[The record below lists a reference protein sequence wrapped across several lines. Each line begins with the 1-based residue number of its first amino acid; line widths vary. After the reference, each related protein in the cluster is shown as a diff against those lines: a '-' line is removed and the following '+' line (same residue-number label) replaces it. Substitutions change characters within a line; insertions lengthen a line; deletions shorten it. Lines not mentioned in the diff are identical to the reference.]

1 MAWPRL
7 LVLGEHDQDK
17 RAITPEAAPLN
28 TRAAAQEQELS
39 GALLMVPAEL
49 FAILTVE
56 LESQGFVCLLA
67 WQLRVDVTRSS
78 TSEVF
83 SLWRI

>member
-7 LVLGEHDQDK
+7 LVLGEDEDT
-17 RAITPEAAPLN
+17 RAITPEAAPL
-28 TRAAAQEQELS
+28 TRAVVQEQELS
-39 GALLMVPAEL
+39 GALLMPAEL
-49 FAILTVE
+49 IAMLAVE
-56 LESQGFVCLLA
+56 LDNQIIQDFVCLLV